1 MVSVPLEVAP
11 YDLVTESDEGLKRV
25 QVKSTNSRH
34 SSGRYIAYT
43 RRLLY
48 DATAT
53 ANARGR
59 VRRACYTEA
68 DVDYFFILTG
78 AGTKYLIPLCA
89 VPGLMTLSLDEKYV
103 NFVVE

>member
-89 VPGLMTLSLDEKYV
+89 VPGLMTLTLDEKYV